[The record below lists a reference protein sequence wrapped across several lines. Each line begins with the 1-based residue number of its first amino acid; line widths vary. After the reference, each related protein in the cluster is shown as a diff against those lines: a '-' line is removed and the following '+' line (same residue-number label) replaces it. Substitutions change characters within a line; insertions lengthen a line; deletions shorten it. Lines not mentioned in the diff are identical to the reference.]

1 MTLISKANR
10 EICAKIVYYGPGLS
24 GKTTS
29 LRRIYESIRP
39 NNRGEMVS
47 LATEGDRTLFFDFL
61 PIKVERVG
69 DATVRLALYTVPGQ
83 VFYNATRKLVLQ
95 NADGVVFVADSQPD
109 AMDSNLE
116 SLDNLRDNLREM
128 GLVPEQVPLVI
139 QYNKRDIAGV
149 LPVSELRKQ
158 LNPNGVPDFETVAA
172 KGKGLM
178 EALRAITRTVIKSL
192 KVKGVIAP
200 RPEARV
206 PAFGDSAGPSLSSLT
221 GQLEAAADHEA
232 EAAPAPLP
240 QGAGEANVSS
250 GIVAALL
257 PLSLANHGELIE
269 SSFRTGANHDTVT
282 RSMAVLRKLLRTMGP
297 ASMSEV
303 ELALMAGLT
312 GPDFSRLLRVEQEKT
327 PSRVDTAFAV
337 VMTALVAARMRR

>member
-39 NNRGEMVS
+39 SNRGEMVS

-116 SLDNLRDNLREM
+116 SIDNLRDNLREM
-128 GLVPEQVPLVI
+128 GLVPDQVPLVI

-149 LPVSELRKQ
+149 LPVADLRQQ

-178 EALRAITRTVIKSL
+178 EALRAITRTVIRSL

-200 RPEARV
+200 RPEAKV
-206 PAFGDSAGPSLSSLT
+206 PAFGDSSGPSLSSLT
-221 GQLEAAADHEA
+221 SQLEAAADTQPA
-232 EAAPAPLP
+232 SAPVY
-240 QGAGEANVSS
+240 GEAGANS
-250 GIVAALL
+250 GLVAALL
-257 PLSLANHGELIE
+257 PVSLANHGELIE
-269 SSFRTGANHDTVT
+269 SAFRAGGNHDAVT
-282 RSMAVLRKLLRTMGP
+282 RSMAVLRRLLRSMGP
-297 ASMSEV
+297 PTMSEV

-312 GPDFSRLLRVEQEKT
+312 GPDFSRLLRAEQEKA
-327 PSRVDTAFAV
+327 PSRIDTAFTV

>member
-39 NNRGEMVS
+39 SNRGEMVS

-139 QYNKRDIAGV
+139 QYNKRDIANV
-149 LPVSELRKQ
+149 LSVSDLRTQ

-192 KVKGVIAP
+192 RVKGVIAP
-200 RPEARV
+200 PPQPRV
-206 PAFGDSAGPSLSSLT
+206 PTFGDSNGPSLSSLSS
-221 GQLEAAADHEA
+221 QIEAAAGNEA
-232 EAAPAPLP
+232 QVAAAV
-240 QGAGEANVSS
+240 ASTVGEASANS
-250 GIVAALL
+250 GILTALL
-257 PLSLANHGELIE
+257 PLALASHGDLIE
-269 SSFRTGANHDTVT
+269 SSFRAGHNHEAVT
-282 RSMAVLRKLLRTMGP
+282 RAVAVLRNLLKTMGP
-297 ASMSEV
+297 PSMSDV

-327 PSRVDTAFAV
+327 PSRVDTAFTV